1 MKEFRGLDG
10 SKRGGVRCSILGAPL
25 CVSPLPARR
34 SRSNPLP
41 PSPLSQPRVFGWT
54 PNNEISNGR
63 WVMFGLLV
71 GMLTEYATGVSFVDQ
86 LGLMASYL
94 GVADLD

>member
-1 MKEFRGLDG
+1 MEG
-10 SKRGGVRCSILGAPL
+10 SHRALGMRPGAPRPVQSHLHRCSHAAP
-25 CVSPLPARR
+25 A
-34 SRSNPLP
+34 
-41 PSPLSQPRVFGWT
+41 PSPPPTPRVFGWT

-86 LGLMASYL
+86 MALMASYL